1 MKPSLE
7 KLYIGLFSI
16 LAVLWIVVLTP
27 WIRVG
32 IVGIFLLII
41 FTAVIIMSL
50 LRNPPDSG
58 FISGEDRAEGS
69 TEGYDRW

>member
-32 IVGIFLLII
+32 IVGIFLLVI

-50 LRNPPDSG
+50 FRNPPASS
-58 FISGEDRAEGS
+58 FISGEDRTEGS